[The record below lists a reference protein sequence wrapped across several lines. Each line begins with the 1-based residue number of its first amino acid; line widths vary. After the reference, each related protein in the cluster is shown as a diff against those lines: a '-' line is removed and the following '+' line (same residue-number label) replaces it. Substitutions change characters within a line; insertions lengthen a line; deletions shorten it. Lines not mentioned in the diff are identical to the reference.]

1 MKLRRLVESPENLVE
16 NRSCLRGEVKDRIGS
31 MWIDSI
37 SGFAQSHVLE
47 LFLIIIKTYKMK

>member
-16 NRSCLRGEVKDRIGS
+16 NRSCLRGEVKDQIG
-31 MWIDSI
+31 MWIGSI